1 LRLERLGGGVPGIP
15 RALLRHFVGYPL
27 SILPVGLGF
36 LMATVSPTGRALHD
50 LISGTVVIRRGVT
63 VTTARKKE
71 N

>member
-1 LRLERLGGGVPGIP
+1 
-15 RALLRHFVGYPL
+15 
-27 SILPVGLGF
+27 
-36 LMATVSPTGRALHD
+36 MATVSPTGRALHD